1 MTTDRIL
8 QKIQINLIDLANEIQ
23 RQREFRLKATGTR
36 KEKKEHEIQKTC
48 YKLKEVFKE
57 LGYEKTSGL

>member
-8 QKIQINLIDLANEIQ
+8 QKIQINLIELANEIQ

>member
-8 QKIQINLIDLANEIQ
+8 QKIQINLIELANEIQ

-36 KEKKEHEIQKTC
+36 KEKKEH
-48 YKLKEVFKE
+48 
-57 LGYEKTSGL
+57 

>member
-1 MTTDRIL
+1 MVVDKLLRD
-8 QKIQINLIDLANEIQ
+8 IQLKLIDLANEIQ

-36 KEKKEHEIQKTC
+36 KEKKEHELQKTC

-57 LGYEKTSGL
+57 LGYL